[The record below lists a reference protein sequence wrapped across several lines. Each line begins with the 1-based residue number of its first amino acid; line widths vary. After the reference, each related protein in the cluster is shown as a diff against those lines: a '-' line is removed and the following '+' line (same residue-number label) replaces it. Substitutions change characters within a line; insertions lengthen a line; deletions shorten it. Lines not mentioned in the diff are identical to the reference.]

1 MNDQSI
7 QSVLIAA
14 LGGEGGGVLADWL
27 VMCAKKSG
35 LTVQATSVPGVAQ
48 RTGATSYYVEWSK
61 QPVPLG
67 AAQPVLA
74 LSPVPARV
82 DVVIASEGLEAAR
95 MMERGFVT
103 PERTCLIAS
112 TSRVYT
118 TVEKMHMEDGR
129 FDSDRI
135 QTLAKTLAKKSILF
149 DMEAITK
156 EHNTVVSAVMFG
168 ALSGAGVLPWNVQMC
183 EEVIRAS
190 GKGVE
195 ASLGGFH
202 AGWRTSSSAAS
213 SSQKVKPDLDSKSPA
228 MLNMLR
234 LGAERCADYQDSA
247 YADEFRAKVD
257 DVVAGAPSDL
267 VHEAVWIEAT
277 RHLALWMCY
286 EDVIRVADLKTRP
299 DRFQRV
305 RAEAQAKDHEIVH
318 VTEHFKPGIDE
329 VASILP
335 TYLGQRLL
343 AWAKRHNKEKFH
355 AGLHI
360 RSTSLW
366 GFLMLRGLARLRFLR
381 RTSLRFNQEQT
392 ARNAWWKAMQVLA
405 PQSAEF
411 ALALA
416 GLPQV
421 LKGYGETQVRG
432 RQSYERIWN
441 LHVQPVLDGTQDIDS
456 STLPL
461 KEAIQRALAD
471 PEGQLNQSPREQ
483 TIQWFQKIPT

>member
-1 MNDQSI
+1 MSEQSI
-7 QSVLIAA
+7 QSILIAA

-27 VMCAKKSG
+27 VMCAKKSD

-48 RTGATSYYVEWSK
+48 RTGATSYYVEWSNK
-61 QPVPLG
+61 TGPEG
-67 AAQPVLA
+67 TAQVVLA

-82 DVVIASEGLEAAR
+82 DVVIASEALEAAR

-103 PERTCLIAS
+103 PDRTCLIAS

-135 QTLAKTLAKKSILF
+135 ETLAKTLAKKTVLF
-149 DMEAITK
+149 DMDAVTK
-156 EHNTVVSAVMFG
+156 ENNTVVSAVMFG
-168 ALSGAGVLPWNVQMC
+168 ALSGAGVLPWSVEIC

-190 GKGVE
+190 GKGIE

-202 AGWRTSSSAAS
+202 AGKVIAANDTING
-213 SSQKVKPDLDSKSPA
+213 QKPEPDLDSKAPA
-228 MLNMLR
+228 MLELLE
-234 LGAERCADYQDSA
+234 LGADRCTDYQDLS
-247 YADEFRAKVD
+247 YANEFRQKVD
-257 DVVAGAPSDL
+257 
-267 VHEAVWIEAT
+267 EAVMSAKSDPLQDEVWTEAI

-299 DRFQRV
+299 DRFNRV
-305 RAEAQAKDHEIVH
+305 RAEVQAKEIEIVH

-329 VASILP
+329 IASIFP
-335 TYLGQRLL
+335 TFIGQRLMS
-343 AWAKRHNKEKFH
+343 WALRNNKEKFH
-355 AGLHI
+355 VGLHI

-381 RTSLRFNQEQT
+381 RSSMRFNQEQS
-392 ARNAWWKAMQVLA
+392 ARNAWWKAMQILTPRSTEYA
-405 PQSAEF
+405 R
-411 ALALA
+411 ALA

-432 RQSYERIWN
+432 RQSYVRIWN
-441 LHVQPVLDGTQDIDS
+441 AYVQPVLDGHQDIDS
-456 STLPL
+456 STSLL
-461 KEAIQRALAD
+461 INAIEKALAD

-483 TIQWFQKIPT
+483 TIKWFEKIPT